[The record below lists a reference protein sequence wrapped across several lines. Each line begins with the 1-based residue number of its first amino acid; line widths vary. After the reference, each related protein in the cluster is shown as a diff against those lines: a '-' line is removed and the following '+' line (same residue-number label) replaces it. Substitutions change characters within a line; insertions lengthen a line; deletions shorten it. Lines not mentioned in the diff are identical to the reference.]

1 MTLLKQPFSL
11 DDIQKRSVVVV
22 CAFLFMII
30 FYLVNKLDTDEDGYK
45 KEALAAKIEARVLQ
59 VRIDSMNRDQILLY
73 RALALERQ
81 MNLDTD
87 SLLRAKTQEQ
97 VQTIL
102 RHQNKR

>member
-1 MTLLKQPFSL
+1 MILKQPFGL

-30 FYLVNKLDTDEDGYK
+30 IYLIKKSDSDKNGCRED
-45 KEALAAKIEARVLQ
+45 ALTAKMEARILQ

-87 SLLRAKTQEQ
+87 SLLRAKTQQQ
-97 VQTIL
+97 VQIIL
-102 RHQNKR
+102 KQQNRQ